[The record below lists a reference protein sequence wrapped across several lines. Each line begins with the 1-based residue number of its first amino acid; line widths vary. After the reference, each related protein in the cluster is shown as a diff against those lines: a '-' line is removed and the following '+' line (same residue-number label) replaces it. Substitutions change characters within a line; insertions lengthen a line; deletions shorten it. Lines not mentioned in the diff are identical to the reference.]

1 MASKLAVAKAMAV
14 LGATFPR
21 DVTPELVAIYAA
33 AVQDLSDQDLDR
45 AVQRAVATCRF
56 FPVPAELREFAG
68 ANRPPVV
75 EVDTILDQLRGMCG
89 YLPTVG
95 TIAPRVD
102 DVRQKL
108 GESVARAYAAC
119 GGGSRLLLGNDT
131 TSAIALREFTQ
142 ELHAEVRAVGPAAL
156 LPATSD
162 LRLVQS
168 PNPQTRGLLRD

>member
-33 AVQDLSDQDLDR
+33 AVQDLADQDLDR

-75 EVDTILDQLRGMCG
+75 EVDAILDQIRGMCG
-89 YLPTVG
+89 YLPATG
-95 TIAPRVD
+95 TIPPRID
-102 DVRQKL
+102 EVRQRL
-108 GESVARAYAAC
+108 GDAIARAYAAC
-119 GGGSRLLLGNDT
+119 GGGTRLLLGNET
-131 TSAIALREFTQ
+131 TAAIALREFTQ
-142 ELHAEVRAVGPAAL
+142 ELQAEVRATGPAAL
-156 LPATSD
+156 LPAPHAAP
-162 LRLVQS
+162 RVA
-168 PNPQTRGLLRD
+168 PVNHPRGLLRD